1 MGAHEAVSLT
11 CWPPSVQEMY
21 FMAKEIQ
28 NSNFW
33 SLMNN
38 KKDYTEIINNL
49 IIMLKTHTPDRNQWV
64 AHKRILK
71 TFYMCQI
78 LCRSTETITSA
89 CPMPEV
95 NLNTLECSNWK
106 KSLSSVNCFLCTNP
120 TPTKMFRSVLLL
132 SHSYKHLRNYLILWK
147 LTCFFIKQ

>member
-49 IIMLKTHTPDRNQWV
+49 IIMLKTHTPDRNQ
-64 AHKRILK
+64 
-71 TFYMCQI
+71 
-78 LCRSTETITSA
+78 
-89 CPMPEV
+89 
-95 NLNTLECSNWK
+95 
-106 KSLSSVNCFLCTNP
+106 
-120 TPTKMFRSVLLL
+120 
-132 SHSYKHLRNYLILWK
+132 
-147 LTCFFIKQ
+147 